1 MLISRKYAY
10 FASAY
15 FIFIRERY
23 NVRSS
28 RDITFLRLS
37 RHWRFPR
44 STHFSSKVIDVYLNS
59 SYAYTHTHIY
69 IHVPV
74 RECPLEESFL
84 FTFRPFHTGVSLAQ
98 IENGTK
104 LKIDRTISMLIAMK
118 MEKEGTRADIAS
130 PTITIVQ
137 LISKIFTHF
146 SLLPT
151 IALSTSSYSSVS
163 NDFTPLRDGHIPS
176 TFILDLPKSIF
187 CVIWVI
193 LFIFFFFKS
202 FFTLSDVVTV
212 WNSIIM
218 KLIFKYA
225 RLIYRL

>member
-1 MLISRKYAY
+1 MHISRPRISFSYG
-10 FASAY
+10 
-15 FIFIRERY
+15 
-23 NVRSS
+23 
-28 RDITFLRLS
+28 RDITLDHHEILRSFVYRAIDDSLARLTFHQRLS
-37 RHWRFPR
+37 MSISTPR
-44 STHFSSKVIDVYLNS
+44 MR
-59 SYAYTHTHIY
+59 THTYIY
-69 IHVPV
+69 IYVPV

-84 FTFRPFHTGVSLAQ
+84 FTFRPFHTGVFLAQ

-193 LFIFFFFKS
+193 LFIFFFF
-202 FFTLSDVVTV
+202 
-212 WNSIIM
+212 
-218 KLIFKYA
+218 
-225 RLIYRL
+225 